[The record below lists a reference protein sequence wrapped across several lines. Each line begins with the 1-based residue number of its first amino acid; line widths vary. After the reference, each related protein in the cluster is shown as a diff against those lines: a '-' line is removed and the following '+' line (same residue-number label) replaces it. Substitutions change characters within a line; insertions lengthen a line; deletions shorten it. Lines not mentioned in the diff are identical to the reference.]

1 MLKCNCIHKVGDG
14 IDQTKVFGTNELKD
28 AMIEETLKDVYEIL
42 EDTGY
47 NAINQMVGYLMS
59 GDPGF
64 ITSNKEARS
73 RITKYDR
80 SKILEYLV
88 RKSLQK

>member
-14 IDQTKVFGTNELKD
+14 MDQTKVFGTNELKD

-42 EDTGY
+42 E
-47 NAINQMVGYLMS
+47 
-59 GDPGF
+59 
-64 ITSNKEARS
+64 
-73 RITKYDR
+73 
-80 SKILEYLV
+80 YLV

>member
-1 MLKCNCIHKVGDG
+1 ME
-14 IDQTKVFGTNELKD
+14 QTKVFVSDEFKD
-28 AMIEETLKDVYEIL
+28 ALIAETLKDVYGIL

-64 ITSNKEARS
+64 ITSNKEARN
-73 RITKYDR
+73 RITKVDR
-80 SKILEYLV
+80 SKILAYLV
-88 RKSLQK
+88 RSSINK

>member
-1 MLKCNCIHKVGDG
+1 M
-14 IDQTKVFGTNELKD
+14 DQTKVFGTNELKD

-64 ITSNKEARS
+64 ITSNNEARS